1 MTFTVMN
8 YIFRCAW
15 VELAYRIRIIY
26 FLSRQ
31 KVDYP
36 YPIRRP
42 YLCRAGVLSPST
54 NTRSSFLTGKV
65 KSSIPKKNQCTLI
78 FNQTLGTVRCLF
90 QVKRHWNG

>member
-1 MTFTVMN
+1 MN
-8 YIFRCAW
+8 YIFRRAW

-26 FLSRQ
+26 FYR
-31 KVDYP
+31 
-36 YPIRRP
+36 
-42 YLCRAGVLSPST
+42 RAGVLSPST

-78 FNQTLGTVRCLF
+78 FNQTLGIVRCLF